1 MKRQETRLMKIFAHR
16 GCSGHYP
23 ENTLAA
29 FEAALTSGC
38 DGIELDVF
46 ALQGELVVIHDRQLS
61 RTTNGSGN
69 LEDYT
74 LAQLQQLDA
83 GQGQSVPTLWQVL
96 ALVQN
101 RCTLNI
107 ELKGHDT
114 VAPLLQLLSKAQTEL
129 GTELSTLLI
138 SSFHHPLLRQLKQQ
152 CPTLA
157 IGALTASIPLHYA
170 AFATELA
177 AVSVHCDRGFV
188 DANLVQDAHQRGL
201 ACYVYTV
208 NDAREALRLQ
218 QLGVDGIF
226 SNYPAEARQWLKDQ
240 S

>member
-1 MKRQETRLMKIFAHR
+1 MKIFAHR

-46 ALQGELVVIHDRQLS
+46 ALQGELVVIHDQQLA
-61 RTTNGSGN
+61 RTTNGIGN

-74 LAQLQQLDA
+74 LSQLQQLDA
-83 GQGQSVPTLWQVL
+83 GQSQSIPTLWQVL

-138 SSFHHPLLRQLKQQ
+138 SSFHHPLLWQLKQQ

-177 AVSVHCDRGFV
+177 AYSVHCDRAFV
-188 DANLVQDAHQRGL
+188 DARLVQDAHQRGL

-226 SNYPAEARQWLKDQ
+226 SNYPAEARQWLNQQ

>member
-1 MKRQETRLMKIFAHR
+1 MKIFAHR

-29 FEAALTSGC
+29 FAAALDSGC

-61 RTTNGSGN
+61 RTTNGQGN
-69 LEDYT
+69 LEDYG
-74 LAQLQQLDA
+74 LAQLLQLDA
-83 GQGQSVPTLWQVL
+83 GQSQAIPTLWQVL

-114 VAPLLQLLSKAQTEL
+114 VDPLLQLLSKAQTEL

-138 SSFHHPLLRQLKQQ
+138 SSFHHPLLWQLKQQ

-157 IGALTASIPLHYA
+157 IGALTASIPLQYA

-177 AVSVHCDRGFV
+177 AYSVHCDRGFV
-188 DANLVQDAHQRGL
+188 DAKLVQDAHQRGL

-226 SNYPAEARQWLKDQ
+226 SNYPDEARQWLQEQ
-240 S
+240 SSGS